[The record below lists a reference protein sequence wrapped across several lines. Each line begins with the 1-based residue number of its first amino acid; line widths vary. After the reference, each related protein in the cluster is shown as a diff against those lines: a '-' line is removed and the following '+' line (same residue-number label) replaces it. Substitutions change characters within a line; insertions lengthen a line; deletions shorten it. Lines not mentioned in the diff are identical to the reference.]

1 MPALSSL
8 QPRVVPAGYARVL
21 VTSSVESQQGSPGYM
36 PYNAAKWSL
45 MAFQEEWVNTHTV
58 NAQTNIQIVTILPG
72 TVNTSLGYTGIFG
85 RTPYDSPALARCH
98 HVRQSRL
105 GFNPVCQVPQGPMDA
120 ATCQFHAC
128 KRTALAPGTLGTTQ
142 HECVAAAMAA
152 FTCADCPEHCGTCR
166 IRPPW

>member
-1 MPALSSL
+1 M
-8 QPRVVPAGYARVL
+8 VPAGYARVL

-85 RTPYDSPALARCH
+85 RTLYCSPAVAGCL
-98 HVRQSRL
+98 HVWQSRL
-105 GFNPVCQVPQGPMDA
+105 GCIPVC
-120 ATCQFHAC
+120 
-128 KRTALAPGTLGTTQ
+128 
-142 HECVAAAMAA
+142 
-152 FTCADCPEHCGTCR
+152 
-166 IRPPW
+166 